1 MVILML
7 SVLFVILVA
16 IVAEDQT
23 TGNANTALTGEAAER
38 FAHRDVEKFKFL
50 GE

>member
-1 MVILML
+1 MSL
-7 SVLFVILVA
+7 SLVVLFVILVA
-16 IVAEDQT
+16 IVTEEQT

-38 FAHRDVEKFKFL
+38 FGQRDVEKFKFL